1 MRRADEQHRLLATD
15 VETAIDLALGAIY
28 FRHLISHDSLDT
40 AFVTAVV
47 ASVIAEGDTS
57 TLTDTSSDRR
67 RAGVASVTGGR
78 PG

>member
-1 MRRADEQHRLLATD
+1 MRRADEQHLLATD

-47 ASVIAEGDTS
+47 ASVIAPKAA
-57 TLTDTSSDRR
+57 RR
-67 RAGVASVTGGR
+67 R
-78 PG
+78 